1 MGGPET
7 SKNRAAERLGA
18 VLRGSWGNL
27 GASWAL
33 LEAFWASWRGL
44 GGILGGTWS
53 ILEGFW
59 SLVGVFW
66 AHHGASWESLGSVLG
81 GLGGFQRPCWK
92 HFWRIS
98 VHLKQFMKIAKNL
111 GKPMVFH
118 WFSRFWKGSGFQKS
132 PKNHKKI
139 EVCILRGQK
148 IPKMATW
155 GAKNAILQ
163 RKLEPRGRF
172 WRPKT
177 TQTRK
182 ELKKTLKNF
191 L

>member
-1 MGGPET
+1 M
-7 SKNRAAERLGA
+7 
-18 VLRGSWGNL
+18 RGSWGNL

-33 LEAFWASWRGL
+33 LEASWPSWRGL

-53 ILEGFW
+53 ILGGTWGILVTFW
-59 SLVGVFW
+59 G
-66 AHHGASWESLGSVLG
+66 HPGASWESLGSVLG

-98 VHLKQFMKIAKNL
+98 VHLKQFMKIVKNL
-111 GKPMVFH
+111 GKPTVFH
-118 WFSRFWKGSGFQKS
+118 RFSRFWKGSGFQKS

-172 WRPKT
+172 WRPQT
-177 TQTRK
+177 TK
-182 ELKKTLKNF
+182 SHEKLKRIVNIF
-191 L
+191 LRW

>member
-53 ILEGFW
+53 ILGGTWSILGGTWGILVTFW
-59 SLVGVFW
+59 GHL
-66 AHHGASWESLGSVLG
+66 GASWESLGRVLG

-92 HFWRIS
+92 HSWRIS

-111 GKPMVFH
+111 GKPMVFIDFH
-118 WFSRFWKGSGFQKS
+118 GSGRVQAS
-132 PKNHKKI
+132 KNH
-139 EVCILRGQK
+139 QK
-148 IPKMATW
+148 I
-155 GAKNAILQ
+155 AKRSKFAS
-163 RKLEPRGRF
+163 
-172 WRPKT
+172 
-177 TQTRK
+177 
-182 ELKKTLKNF
+182 
-191 L
+191 